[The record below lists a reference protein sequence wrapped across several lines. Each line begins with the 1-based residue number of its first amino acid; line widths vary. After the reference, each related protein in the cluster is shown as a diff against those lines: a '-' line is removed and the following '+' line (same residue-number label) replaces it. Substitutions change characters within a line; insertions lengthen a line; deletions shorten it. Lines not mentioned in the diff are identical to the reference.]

1 MHPEDA
7 DLWYERGRLKN
18 VINKPDEALQDLNR
32 AIQLNTGQGLYY
44 YEKMKA
50 LLILGRKAE
59 ALQVYT
65 IVKQMGVPVEPEVQ
79 AKLN

>member
-18 VINKPDEALQDLNR
+18 VINQPNDALTDLNR
-32 AIQLNTGQGLYY
+32 AIQLNSGQGIYY

-50 LLILGRKAE
+50 LLKMGQKAE
-59 ALQVYT
+59 ALQVYP
-65 IVKQMGVPVEPEVQ
+65 IVKQMNVPIEPGVQ
-79 AKLN
+79 AQLN